1 MEVGWLCA
9 KIKTSAKRSAK
20 NYHRINLT
28 ICYFY
33 KKIGKMIGK
42 KTDKMKQNL
51 SAIEPMMPAKSIISG
66 TLSDIAIDLIAKSE
80 KLQSKFNTVVQVS
93 LGDMVRSMNCYYSNF
108 IEGHHTHPLDIERA
122 LKEDFSKNR
131 VKRNL
136 QLEAKAHIELQQ
148 KIDRGEY
155 SEYITSP
162 EYFLWLHKEFCS
174 KLPEEM
180 LWVENPET
188 HERKQVTPGKFRE
201 GHVQIGYHVP
211 VEGALIPRF
220 LKRFQECYDVEKLS
234 RIQQIIAVAASHHR
248 FLWIHPFYDG
258 NGRVARLF
266 SHAFL
271 KKVGVG
277 NHLWSI
283 SRGLA
288 RNHSEYKRLLM
299 DADQA
304 RQGDLDGRGALTQE
318 GLNRFCIFFL
328 KNCIDQLEFM
338 DKLFQPNLILQRIER
353 WTQNQIEIKK
363 LPPGTFLL
371 LKEAFIQ
378 GQFERGKADQLT
390 HYKSRQARTVLSALI
405 KEGLLISDTPKGPVR
420 LAFPSHILEDW
431 FPKFL

>member
-1 MEVGWLCA
+1 MNQSV
-9 KIKTSAKRSAK
+9 
-20 NYHRINLT
+20 
-28 ICYFY
+28 
-33 KKIGKMIGK
+33 
-42 KTDKMKQNL
+42 
-51 SAIEPMMPAKSIISG
+51 SAIEPMMPEENVITG

-80 KLQSKFNTVVQVS
+80 KLQSKFNGVVQAS

-108 IEGHHTHPLDIERA
+108 IEGHNTHPYDIERA
-122 LKEDFSKNR
+122 LKQDFSKNR
-131 VKRNL
+131 EKRNL

-148 KIDRGEY
+148 KIDK
-155 SEYITSP
+155 SEQSGYITSP

-188 HERKQVTPGKFRE
+188 KERKRVIPGKFRE
-201 GHVQIGYHVP
+201 GNVQVGYHIP
-211 VEGALIPRF
+211 IDASLIPRF
-220 LKRFQECYDVEKLS
+220 LERFQERYDISQLS
-234 RIQQIIAVAASHHR
+234 RIQQVISIAASHHR

-288 RNHSEYKRLLM
+288 RNHGEYKSLLM
-299 DADQA
+299 EADQP
-304 RQGDLDGRGALTQE
+304 RQGDLDGRGALTQA
-318 GLNRFCIFFL
+318 GLNRFCTFFL
-328 KNCIDQLEFM
+328 KNCLDQIEFM
-338 DKLFQPNLILQRIER
+338 DKLLQPDLILQRIER
-353 WTQNQIEIKK
+353 WAQNQIETKK
-363 LPPGTFLL
+363 LPQGVFLL

-378 GQFERGKADQLT
+378 GEFDRGQADKLT

-420 LAFPSHILEDW
+420 LAFPSYILEDW
-431 FPKFL
+431 FPRL